1 MTIRIYP
8 SRLQGEPLETHL
20 HGNITLHDWLTEK
33 VNGYH
38 NKDTQPISIEVNGQR
53 IQTNDWPLTIIRAED
68 DVKIYPVPFGLEAAT
83 IGWIAVGIAVATAAY
98 SIFMMRN
105 IDVGGYSSSGNGDQ
119 LELNPAKANS
129 AKLGDP
135 IREVFGRFRV
145 FPDYLV
151 QPISRFDKADP
162 KIYRTQMFLCVGRG
176 NFAINASNI
185 KIGNTPISSFGDD
198 VNYAIYQ
205 PGVDVTGDVRTENW
219 YNSTEVGTT
228 TAGTTGL
235 DLSSSAPKSVSVNAE
250 AVAVSGASIS
260 MINTESSDEETP
272 SDSAIPASWKV
283 GSIIT
288 IEMPD
293 TFTVKKENSHSVIYG
308 DMSELLPYVGQP
320 ITLVFN
326 DNHYD
331 LFVKS
336 YTPRQPAVPGVGGM
350 AASIEANESPRTYDF
365 TLEPETFSI
374 SWQGAVYYISLLTD
388 YVTMSGLINTIT
400 TQLVGSGL
408 VAWDVSGR
416 IVITEESSPYIGG
429 NILASSLPDSV
440 FGAEPRFNGGIPSSG
455 GTPAIEAHISL
466 AYNSATGSAFSGLPE
481 GTQRLSLGLK
491 GNQYKITEIDGLTLS
506 VERFTVEKD
515 DSGNDVTVVDTNW
528 QGFRERTLLD
538 FSITGINDEQNW
550 IGPFLA
556 CPNGETTNRMELN
569 IVFPAGLASY
579 DKKGRRGSR
588 EVKIAVQYR
597 SVNDTE
603 WVTKEFRYSRST
615 EDQIGFT
622 EVFELP
628 QQAQYEVRV
637 RRVSDVGGGS
647 TRDQCHWQALRALL
661 TSRPTRYEGLTT
673 IALTV
678 RTGNR
683 LAAQSD
689 RRINV
694 VATRLYGNHPS
705 RSIKGAFYHVLNSL
719 GMNNAQIDNQTIE
732 ELHNTYWSPRN
743 ELFDWSSES
752 NSESALKVMQRICNA
767 GMGYFLLSDGL
778 ASAGRE
784 GIKPWTGIISPQ
796 ETTED
801 LQTGFT
807 APSEDD
813 YDGVDVTYING
824 VTWAEETI
832 QCRTKENPTPKKIEY
847 YQADGVLNPTIA
859 YRIGM
864 RRLMKHLHQ
873 RLSYS
878 TSTELDALCYN
889 VGDRIVFTDDI
900 PSNKTISC
908 LVMNMSHDQEQITLT
923 VNEPLD
929 WSFEQPRCLIR
940 LQDGSASR
948 LLIPTQIDDYT
959 LSIPYSSELDV
970 DSWIMDDPYIEPPRL
985 IFCSSKYVGYDG
997 IMREITPNS
1006 DGTCQV
1012 VAKEYKEIFY
1022 QYDDAEYPA

>member
-8 SRLQGEPLETHL
+8 SKLQGEPLETHE
-20 HGNITLHDWLTEK
+20 HGNTTLHEWLTK
-33 VNGYH
+33 NVNGYR
-38 NKDTQPISIEVNGQR
+38 NEGKQPICIEVNGC
-53 IQTNDWPLTIIRAED
+53 IASPEVWKTLSISADAE
-68 DVKIYPVPFGLEAAT
+68 VRIYPIPYGLEAVT

-98 SIFMMRN
+98 SIFMMQN

-135 IREVFGRFRV
+135 IREVFGRYRI

-151 QPISRFDKADP
+151 QPVSRFDKNDP
-162 KIYRTQMFLCVGRG
+162 KIYRTQMFLSVGRG
-176 NFAINASNI
+176 NFSINASNI

-198 VNYAIYQ
+198 VSYSIYQ
-205 PGVDVTGDVRTENW
+205 QGVDVSGDERSQNW

-250 AVAVSGASIS
+250 AVAVSGNSLT
-260 MINTESSDEETP
+260 MINASSSDDVVNDTT
-272 SDSAIPASWKV
+272 IPESWKE

-288 IEMPD
+288 IEAPD
-293 TFTVKKENSHSVIYG
+293 NFVVKTESGNSVIYG
-308 DMSELLPYVGQP
+308 DMSELSPYVGQSV
-320 ITLVFN
+320 TLVFN
-326 DNHYD
+326 DSNYD

-336 YTPRQPAVPGVGGM
+336 YTPRQPAVPGVGGV
-350 AASIEANESPRTYDF
+350 AAAIESNESPRTYDF

-388 YVTMSGLINTIT
+388 YVTMSGLINSIT

-408 VAWDVSGR
+408 AAWDVSGR
-416 IVITEESSPYIGG
+416 VVITEESSPYIGG
-429 NILASSLPDSV
+429 SILASSLPDSV
-440 FGAEPRFNGGIPSSG
+440 FGAEPRFNSGVPSSG

-466 AYNSATGSAFSGLPE
+466 AYDSSTGTSFTGLPE
-481 GTQRLSLGLK
+481 GAQRLSLGLK
-491 GNQYKITEIDGLTLS
+491 GNQYKITAIDGLTIS
-506 VERFTVEKD
+506 VQRFTVEKD
-515 DSGNDVTVVDTNW
+515 ELGNDITVIDVNW

-538 FSITGINDEQNW
+538 FSVTGVNDEYNW

-556 CPNGETTNRMELN
+556 CPDSETTDHLEMN

-588 EVKIAVQYR
+588 EVKVAVQYR
-597 SVNDTE
+597 AVNDTD
-603 WVTKEFRYSRST
+603 WTTKEFRYSRST

-628 QQAQYEVRV
+628 SQAQYEVRM

-647 TRDQCHWQALRALL
+647 TRDQCHWQALRARLKA
-661 TSRPTRYEGLTT
+661 SPRSYEGLTT
-673 IALTV
+673 IAVTV

-689 RRINV
+689 RRINII
-694 VATRLYGNHPS
+694 ATRLYGNNAS
-705 RSIKGAFYHVLNSL
+705 RSIKGALYHVLYSL
-719 GMNNAQIDNQTIE
+719 GMDNTKIDGIAID
-732 ELHNTYWSPRN
+732 ELHDTYWSPRN

-752 NSESALKVMQRICNA
+752 SSDSALSVLQKICNA

-778 ASAGRE
+778 ASVGRE
-784 GIKPWTGIISPQ
+784 GVKSWTGIISPQ

-801 LQTGFT
+801 LQTAFS
-807 APSEDD
+807 APSQDD

-824 VTWAEETI
+824 TTWAEETI
-832 QCRTKENPTPKKIEY
+832 QCRTESNLTPSKIENY
-847 YQADGVLNPTIA
+847 TLDGVLSPDIA
-859 YRIGM
+859 YRLGM
-864 RRLMKHLHQ
+864 RRLMKYRQQ
-873 RLSYS
+873 RLTFS

-889 VGDRIVFTDDI
+889 IGDRIVLTDDI
-900 PSNKTISC
+900 PSSETMSC
-908 LVMNMSHDQEQITLT
+908 LIIDMEYDQQKITLQ

-929 WSFEQPRCLIR
+929 WGIDEPRCLIR
-940 LQDGSASR
+940 LQDGSASK
-948 LLIPTQIDDYT
+948 LLNPSQVDEFT
-959 LSIPYSSELDV
+959 LTIPYDDELSPE
-970 DSWIMDDPYIEPPRL
+970 SWIMNDPYIEPLRL
-985 IFCSSKYVGYDG
+985 IFCSSKRVGYDG
-997 IMREITPNS
+997 IIQEISPSS
-1006 DGTCQV
+1006 DGTCQIT
-1012 VAKEYKEIFY
+1012 AKEYKDSFY
-1022 QYDDAEYPA
+1022 QYDDAEYSA